1 MHVLKQRA
9 GLYRPATCISIGKCR
24 HEIHQA
30 RYGQLHALATCPDTE
45 ICYNVSTKGIDRSSA
60 VFSSSQASPRGDV
73 PLQADL
79 VV

>member
-24 HEIHQA
+24 HDIHQA

-45 ICYNVSTKGIDRSSA
+45 ICYNVITKGIDRSSA
-60 VFSSSQASPRGDV
+60 VFSYSQSPKGGV

>member
-1 MHVLKQRA
+1 MHD
-9 GLYRPATCISIGKCR
+9 
-24 HEIHQA
+24 IHQA

-45 ICYNVSTKGIDRSSA
+45 ICYNVITKGIDRSSA
-60 VFSSSQASPRGDV
+60 VFSYSQSPKGGV